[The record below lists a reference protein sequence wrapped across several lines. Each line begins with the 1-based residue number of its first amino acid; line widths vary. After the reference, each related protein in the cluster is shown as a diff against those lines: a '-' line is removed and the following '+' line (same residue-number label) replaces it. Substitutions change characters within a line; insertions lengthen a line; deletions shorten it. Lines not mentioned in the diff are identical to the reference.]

1 MRLELIAYLLCGFLS
16 LISAVDRNSCDCSFF
31 SIKSR
36 LCSEDQTCC
45 KNKYDEMG
53 CCPYKNAI
61 CCPGGQCCPFGMKCN
76 LDKMQCEYKKVNQI
90 KYLFA
95 WKLLNTC
102 VSFIPFL
109 FLVTFGN
116 KVTKIRKYYLCLHFA
131 WQDGQDGKK
140 PERKSHN

>member
-1 MRLELIAYLLCGFLS
+1 MNDLLDLDCPDPELE
-16 LISAVDRNSCDCSFF
+16 
-31 SIKSR
+31 

-45 KNKYDEMG
+45 INKYDEMG

-61 CCPGGQCCPFGMKCN
+61 CCPGGQCCPFGMKCS

-95 WKLLNTC
+95 SNLLNTC

-116 KVTKIRKYYLCLHFA
+116 KVTKIRKYYVIFVYIL
-131 WQDGQDGKK
+131 QGKMGK
-140 PERKSHN
+140 MEKMEIKSCN